1 MLTVKYSGMRSQFER
16 PSLRTSYHLPD
27 GYVHYEHM
35 NKAPL
40 YLLLLTT
47 PALPQPAS
55 FPLDSLTGLEAK
67 NIKME
72 AANYRGRRCVRLL
85 DQPST
90 AGPAGQS
97 AAILT
102 ESDFGDGTIEAEVAG
117 SPRPGAVEAGRGFIG
132 IAVPVQPQRGR
143 FQCFYIRP
151 PKWRARGPLAPHHP

>member
-85 DQPST
+85 DQPSP
-90 AGPAGQS
+90 AGPPRQW
-97 AAILT
+97 AALLSPST
-102 ESDFGDGTIEAEVAG
+102 VCAAPTRATRCG
-117 SPRPGAVEAGRGFIG
+117 SPRLR
-132 IAVPVQPQRGR
+132 
-143 FQCFYIRP
+143 
-151 PKWRARGPLAPHHP
+151 